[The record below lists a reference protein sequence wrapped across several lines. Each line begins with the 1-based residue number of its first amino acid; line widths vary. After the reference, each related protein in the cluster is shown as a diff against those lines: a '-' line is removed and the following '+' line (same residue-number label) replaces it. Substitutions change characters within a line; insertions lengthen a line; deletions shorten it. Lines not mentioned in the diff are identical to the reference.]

1 VPCWTEYAGYCV
13 AVTATGAALLAVPAE
28 VFSGVLAE
36 ASIPTVAA
44 AIAAAGAAVVAGFT
58 YADCMDKANRPDD
71 AAKMRQQM
79 QELQREIDE
88 LKQLTHT
95 N

>member
-13 AVTATGAALLAVPAE
+13 AVSATGAALLAVPAE

-44 AIAAAGAAVVAGFT
+44 AIAAGGATVVAGMT
-58 YADCMDKANRPDD
+58 YADCMDRANKPDD

-79 QELQREIDE
+79 EQLQQEINH
-88 LKQLTHT
+88 LKQVTGT
-95 N
+95 S

>member
-1 VPCWTEYAGYCV
+1 MPCWTEYGAYCV

-44 AIAAAGAAVVAGFT
+44 AIAAAGAAVIAGFQ
-58 YADCMDKANRPDD
+58 YADCMERAGQPDE
-71 AAKMRQQM
+71 AARMRQQM
-79 QELQREIDE
+79 QQLQQEIDE
-88 LKQLTHT
+88 LQRVCQ
-95 N
+95 